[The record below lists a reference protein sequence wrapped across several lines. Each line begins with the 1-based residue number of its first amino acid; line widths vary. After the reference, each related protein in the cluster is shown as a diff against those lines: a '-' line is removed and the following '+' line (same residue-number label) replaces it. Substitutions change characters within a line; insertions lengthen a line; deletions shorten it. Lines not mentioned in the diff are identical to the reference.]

1 MISTEKRQKT
11 LLVLV
16 VVVLPSAPKMEH
28 VKCQTQN

>member
-1 MISTEKRQKT
+1 MISTEKGKNT

-28 VKCQTQN
+28 VICQTWQ

>member
-1 MISTEKRQKT
+1 MISTEKGKKI

-28 VKCQTQN
+28 EKYQAHN